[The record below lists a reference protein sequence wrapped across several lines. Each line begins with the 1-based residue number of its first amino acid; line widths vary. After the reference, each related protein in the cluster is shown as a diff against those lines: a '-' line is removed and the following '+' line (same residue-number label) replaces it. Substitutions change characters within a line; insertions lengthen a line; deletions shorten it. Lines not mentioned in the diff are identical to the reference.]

1 MKLFMDINYFIVTD
15 PNDVRILFE
24 SLPTG
29 GHVHDLPP
37 DAGLGVLPDGRLPP
51 PPGQQGGA
59 QIIVLRG
66 VISLAL
72 AGCRS
77 LIKIG
82 FILKVWRDPTE
93 WRQGLVWQ
101 RIILILDWLRRYM
114 LSIPPARSD

>member
-101 RIILILDWLRRYM
+101 RIILILDWLEIHVVNT
-114 LSIPPARSD
+114 SSSE

>member
-82 FILKVWRDPTE
+82 FISKVWRDPTE

-101 RIILILDWLRRYM
+101 RIILILDWLEIHVVNTSS
-114 LSIPPARSD
+114 LE

>member
-1 MKLFMDINYFIVTD
+1 MLPELTNPDDIG
-15 PNDVRILFE
+15 ILLE
-24 SLPTG
+24 PLSTG
-29 GHVHDLPP
+29 RHIHNLPP
-37 DAGLGVLPDGRLPP
+37 DPGLGVLPDGRLPP

-82 FILKVWRDPTE
+82 IILKVWRDPTK